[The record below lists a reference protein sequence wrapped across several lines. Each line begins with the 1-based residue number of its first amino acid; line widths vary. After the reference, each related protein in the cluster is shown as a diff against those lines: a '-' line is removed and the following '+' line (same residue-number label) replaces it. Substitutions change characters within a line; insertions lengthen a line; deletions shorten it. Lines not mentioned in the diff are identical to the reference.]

1 MRYPEEKLK
10 QVLSR
15 IFNVN
20 LDMITGD
27 ASPDTIENWDS
38 VRHMNLVLALEEEFD
53 FEFTDDQVVEIISYA
68 LIKIVLKEHGIEF
81 IQ

>member
-1 MRYPEEKLK
+1 MQYPEEKLK